1 MIKLNKYILLSIL
14 FLISIFISFYL
25 IDVFTKKN
33 VDLQKQIL
41 IKQAQTHFKDQ
52 VNTRVWNAGYGGVYV
67 KPLKGQK
74 PNPYLRD
81 NILKVDENLTLI
93 KINPAWMSR
102 QLSEISHISGFHFRI
117 TSLKLINPENKATPF
132 EERALNHFEKTKEKE
147 YYEIN
152 EDSEFNYMGAL
163 VTTNY
168 CLPCHKHQGYAL
180 GDVRGGISVSLDTS
194 EYFEVIS
201 SIETR
206 VILLKIFV
214 VVFLFIIFLLIFK
227 QLRYS
232 QKLQKEVN
240 QRTKEIESTKQ
251 LLQQIIDADTSFMV
265 LAEEKHII
273 YANKT
278 ILKFAGFNSIAE
290 FREKYRHLSDMFEK
304 VEGNS
309 NFIQRYNNGIHW
321 IEYLKKEQD
330 RQKLKVRIKKD
341 GLYRYFRPYAKE
353 IKTDD
358 KELSLITFDEIT
370 NEYVKI
376 KELEQMAS
384 TDTLTKLF
392 NRHKLNDVL
401 EKEMALSSTIA
412 SPLSIIFIDIDY
424 FKEVNDTHGHDVGDK
439 VLIDIANIISSTTR
453 VGDIAARWGGEEFM
467 VTLQATDAAHASIL
481 AEKLRVAVESFEF
494 AIVGNLTVSLGVTE
508 YRANED
514 EESFLKRVDKALYE
528 AKESGRNRVVI
539 K

>member
-232 QKLQKEVN
+232 QKLQKEVK

-309 NFIQRYNNGIHW
+309 NFIQRYNDGIHW

-330 RQKLKVRIKKD
+330 RQKLKVRVKKD
-341 GLYRYFRPYAKE
+341 GQYRYFRPYAKE

-412 SPLSIIFIDIDY
+412 SPLSIIFIDIDH

-508 YRANED
+508 YRANEN

>member
-232 QKLQKEVN
+232 QKLQKEVK

>member
-232 QKLQKEVN
+232 QKLQKEVK

-508 YRANED
+508 YRANEN